1 MAKRVSNPQL
11 SLKPQDLV
19 VLLRLSLPS
28 AMPTYAALADELG
41 LGASEVHAAI
51 VRAQAA
57 QLVFK
62 GESGELELVRH
73 ALLAFVLHGARYVFP
88 AVRGEMTRGLPTV
101 YAAPPLNALIK
112 QPNELPFVWPDKL
125 GKVRGMA
132 LYPLYPKVVHAAKVN
147 SDLYELL
154 VLFDALRA
162 GSAREQGLAQVM
174 LSERLGGA

>member
-1 MAKRVSNPQL
+1 
-11 SLKPQDLV
+11 
-19 VLLRLSLPS
+19 VLLRLSLAD
-28 AMPTYAALADELG
+28 AMPTYAVLADELG

-51 VRAQAA
+51 ARAQAA

-62 GESGELELVRH
+62 DASGEPQLVRH
-73 ALLAFVLHGARYVFP
+73 ALLTFVLHGARYAFP

-101 YAAPPLNALIK
+101 YAAPPLDTLIK

-125 GKVRGMA
+125 GEVRGMA
-132 LYPLYPKVVHAAKVN
+132 LYPLYPKVTVAAKN
-147 SDLYELL
+147 NPALYELL

-162 GSAREQGLAQVM
+162 GSAREQGLAQAM